1 MKRIILKQ
9 FDKSYMQRMKK
20 ILIPLNLSL
29 LCLGILLS
37 FSFQTSYASQQ
48 TPTAQEIMVMVDN
61 RDDGD
66 RSISDMKMLLIDRN
80 GKQRSRSLRS
90 FGIDLGED
98 RYSLMF
104 FLTPGDVKGTGF
116 LSYDYDKEGK
126 DDDQWLYLPAL
137 KKIKR
142 IASNDKSGSFMGSDF
157 SYADLTKRRLRD
169 YTYTFYKKQ
178 PEIVVYGKKCWVIE
192 SIPKNKKV
200 IDETGYIKSI
210 IFVRQDINVV
220 VRAINYLKDSKDI
233 KYFDVKK
240 MKQVDGIW
248 TALEIHMT
256 RKKGEKTVRRTIL
269 TQENVQYN
277 KDSVNES
284 LFTTRHLEK
293 GL

>member
-9 FDKSYMQRMKK
+9 FDRNYVQRMKR
-20 ILIPLNLSL
+20 IMIPLKLSL
-29 LCLGILLS
+29 LFLGILLCL
-37 FSFQTSYASQQ
+37 QTSYASQQ
-48 TPTAQEIMVMVDN
+48 TPTAQEIMAMVDN

-90 FGIDLGED
+90 FGIDQEED

-104 FLTPGDVKGTGF
+104 FLAPGDVKGTGF

-137 KKIKR
+137 KKVKR

-178 PEIVVYGKKCWVIE
+178 PEVVVYDKKCWVIE
-192 SIPKNKKV
+192 SVPKNKKV

-220 VRAINYLKDSKDI
+220 VRALNYLKNSKDI

-240 MKQVDGIW
+240 MKQIDGIW

-256 RKKGEKTVRRTIL
+256 RKKGKKTVHRTIL

-277 KDSVNES
+277 KESVNES